1 MEFTWSYDLNGGR
14 TTGRTVP
21 WLVLGRHWLS
31 FIQLDAGTVWHTL
44 KMKLVK
50 GDLPFWHGLSIV
62 LGTIRHLP
70 LHGLL
75 LFLAFTVF
83 RP

>member
-1 MEFTWSYDLNGGR
+1 MEFTWSYNLNGGR
-14 TTGRTVP
+14 ATGRTVP
-21 WLVLGRHWLS
+21 WLVLGS
-31 FIQLDAGTVWHTL
+31 FVQLDAGTLWQNL
-44 KMKLVK
+44 KMELVK

-70 LHGLL
+70 LRGLL

-83 RP
+83 

>member
-1 MEFTWSYDLNGGR
+1 MEVEQQEGLCLGWSLAD
-14 TTGRTVP
+14 TG
-21 WLVLGRHWLS
+21 S
-31 FIQLDAGTVWHTL
+31 FVQLDAGTLWQNL
-44 KMKLVK
+44 KMELVK

-70 LHGLL
+70 LL

-83 RP
+83 